1 VGVTAVRL
9 SHDLVDDKFRV
20 TADVEPLNPELGG
33 DGQAVDKFLVLY
45 HIVSCMEVQLNYV
58 EESTS
63 PGPVEG
69 ERAIKI
75 HALLLLG
82 DRVWRLLSLGPL
94 GHEIR

>member
-1 VGVTAVRL
+1 LA
-9 SHDLVDDKFRV
+9 DDKFRV

-58 EESTS
+58 EESISLRGDQYDAS